1 MPNIRARVYVHEYLD
16 LYANIYMYACD
27 IAKSFSILFYIDV
40 IGRNEFIDTI
50 GGIEIIYKVI

>member
-1 MPNIRARVYVHEYLD
+1 MYMNMNIYIY
-16 LYANIYMYACD
+16 IYMYARD

-40 IGRNEFIDTI
+40 IGKTEFIDTI

>member
-1 MPNIRARVYVHEYLD
+1 MYMNIH
-16 LYANIYMYACD
+16 MYACD

-40 IGRNEFIDTI
+40 IGRTEFIDTI